1 MTGSKVKKNKAMK
14 GVKVKSRQQRKWN
27 FKQNIS
33 QRIFQYRS
41 IKLIKTM
48 KILLKKMKSKNTE
61 KDDKSVKKLIKL
73 RKWMD
78 VFGYL

>member
-1 MTGSKVKKNKAMK
+1 MTGSRVKKNKAMK
-14 GVKVKSRQQRKWN
+14 GVKVKSRQQREWK

>member
-48 KILLKKMKSKNTE
+48 KILLKKMKSKNTK

-73 RKWMD
+73 RKRMD

>member
-1 MTGSKVKKNKAMK
+1 MTGSRVKKNKAMK

>member
-1 MTGSKVKKNKAMK
+1 MTGSRVKKNKAMK
-14 GVKVKSRQQRKWN
+14 GVKVKSRQQRKWK

>member
-1 MTGSKVKKNKAMK
+1 MTGSRVKKNKAMK

-78 VFGYL
+78 VFGYS